1 MTSKPPEKVRVPVT
15 YLSKCQCLIHLA
27 LHHTFSL
34 RPMLMTCVVCV
45 VFHSIRSH
53 LIDVGLDGDIAEY
66 NELKG
71 LSGGQKVKVVIASV
85 LQV

>member
-1 MTSKPPEKVRVPVT
+1 
-15 YLSKCQCLIHLA
+15 
-27 LHHTFSL
+27 
-34 RPMLMTCVVCV
+34 MLMTCVVCV

>member
-1 MTSKPPEKVRVPVT
+1 MRHS
-15 YLSKCQCLIHLA
+15 
-27 LHHTFSL
+27 
-34 RPMLMTCVVCV
+34 
-45 VFHSIRSH
+45 SIRQH

-85 LQV
+85 ILKVQIAQEVHSKLITS